1 VYQVGQSSVYNKRRG
16 KKINPLGIEY
26 KGISK
31 VAKLEIK
38 EEVNWNKWI
47 QGN

>member
-1 VYQVGQSSVYNKRRG
+1 LKQEERR
-16 KKINPLGIEY
+16 KINPFGIED

-38 EEVNWNKWI
+38 EKVNWHKWI
-47 QGN
+47 QGNQCQ